1 MKLIFNSILAGAAIG
16 LGGIA
21 YSCSSSKEL
30 GAVLFTVG
38 LFLVLTYDLNLFTGK
53 ICYLF
58 QVPVKEWKT
67 YLIIYLGNFIGAAT
81 LGLLGRFLNINLEEG
96 AAVFALKYQAPW
108 YQEIILGALCN
119 ICIFIAVNGHKN
131 QKEQWIKA
139 VSLFFGVMIFILCGF
154 EHSIANIF
162 YITLYKQWNI
172 ASILTLL
179 YLTIGNI
186 VGGVLVSFIQKCR
199 SKLN

>member
-1 MKLIFNSILAGAAIG
+1 MKLIFNSVLAGATIG
-16 LGGIA
+16 LGGMA
-21 YSCSSSKEL
+21 YLCSPSKEL

-53 ICYLF
+53 ICCLF
-58 QVPVKEWKT
+58 QVPIKEWRT

-96 AAVFALKYQAPW
+96 AAIFALKYQAPW

-119 ICIFIAVNGHKN
+119 ICIFIAVNGYRN

-139 VSLFFGVMIFILCGF
+139 ASLFFGVTIFILCGF

-162 YITLYKQWNI
+162 YITLYNQWNA

-179 YLTIGNI
+179 YITVGNI
-186 VGGVLVSFIQKCR
+186 AGGVLASLVQKCR

>member
-16 LGGIA
+16 LGGMA
-21 YSCSSSKEL
+21 YLCSSPKEL

-58 QVPVKEWKT
+58 QVPIKEWKT
-67 YLIIYLGNFIGAAT
+67 YLIVYLGNFIGAAI
-81 LGLLGRFLNINLEEG
+81 LGLLGRFLNINLEER
-96 AAVFALKYQAPW
+96 ATIFALKYQVPW

-119 ICIFIAVNGHKN
+119 ICIFVAVHGYKN
-131 QKEQWIKA
+131 QERQWVKIS
-139 VSLFFGVMIFILCGF
+139 SLFFGVAVFILCGF

-162 YITLYKQWNI
+162 YITVYSQWNI
-172 ASILTLL
+172 TSIVTLT
-179 YLTIGNI
+179 YITIGNI
-186 VGGVLVSFIQKCR
+186 VGGIIVSLIQKCR